1 MMSISR
7 RDFMKLVGISF
18 SSLLLTNCTIPIG
31 MSCYAPLIPTPTPND
46 PKSRLRR
53 YWLSFGKLAART
65 QEESANGSTENT
77 FGQELYSGHR
87 ATLDELVSTGELTAV
102 VADLIQEAYGAAVNH
117 VWRSNAL
124 ITCYEPMRVD
134 YAPASAQ
141 LLVQQ
146 SDELS
151 LLAAQ
156 GNIDPQTLEN
166 ARLAI
171 EHDLAFYEMTTE
183 EVNALYERLL
193 AFSDEQGKS
202 LPSFSEVELE
212 ISPEAKAATQFII
225 NLLLAR

>member
-1 MMSISR
+1 MSISR

-31 MSCYAPLIPTPTPND
+31 VSCYAPLIPTPTPND

-53 YWLSFGKLAART
+53 YWLSFGELAART
-65 QEESANGSTENT
+65 QEESSKGSTENT

-87 ATLDELVSTGELTAV
+87 AALDALVSTGELTAEM
-102 VADLIQEAYGAAVNH
+102 ADLVQEAYGAALNH

-134 YAPASAQ
+134 YAPTSAQ
-141 LLVQQ
+141 ILVQQ
-146 SDELS
+146 ADALNQ
-151 LLAAQ
+151 LAAK
-156 GNIDPQTLEN
+156 GSIDPQTLEN

-171 EHDLAFYEMTTE
+171 EHDLAFYELTNE
-183 EVNALYERLL
+183 EVNALYEHLL
-193 AFSDEQGKS
+193 TELDEQGKS
-202 LPSFSEVELE
+202 LPDFSGVELE